1 MEFEEILKKYEG
13 LVKSIAKKYIGNGLS
28 FEDLMQNGNIGLWTA
43 KIKFNEKLGY
53 EFSTYATSWIK
64 VEIENG
70 IAELSDISQYRI
82 KQIKKM
88 KRAESELTQELKREP
103 TDKEIADKLEIPI
116 EKLVELKTLAQQ
128 NISLENTID
137 SESDSTISYFIADNS
152 MTPEEHL
159 IYEEKKKDSQLIKE
173 AFLKTLYQY
182 ERIVYFLREEKK
194 KNLNYVAEK
203 LGVNRSRISK
213 IEKDIKEKQ
222 ALFFKSDEY
231 YKLVNGKSESLL
243 KEIIEEQK
251 KNIDASAKGEKF
263 AEYENYENLPEIDF
277 KELSKRFQDEYG
289 SALMFPTFGEYF
301 KDICH
306 KKKITYA
313 KFHRA
318 TGLSES
324 SFSNYKSPKPSP
336 SIEAIVS
343 FGIYFKIGI
352 HTINTLLELGGFRFK
367 INDRTHL
374 AYTFVLEELKGYPI
388 KYCNKVL
395 ELLGVEEDYL
405 LNSDK
410 KKRNNKKK

>member
-1 MEFEEILKKYEG
+1 MEVEEILNKYEG
-13 LVKSIAKKYIGNGLS
+13 LVKKNAKKYIGNDIP
-28 FEDLMQNGNIGLWTA
+28 FEDLVQHGNIGLWIATE
-43 KIKFNEKLGY
+43 KFNEKLGY
-53 EFSTYATSWIK
+53 EFSTYATYWIK
-64 VEIENG
+64 WYIEEG
-70 IAELSDISQYRI
+70 IAESRGISNYNNKRI
-82 KQIKKM
+82 NKM
-88 KRAESELTQELKREP
+88 KKVQSELTQELKRDP
-103 TDKEIADKLEIPI
+103 TDKEVADRLEMPL
-116 EKLVELKTLAQQ
+116 EKLVDLKTLSQQ

-137 SESDSTISYFIADNS
+137 SESDAIVLDFIADES
-152 MTPEEHL
+152 MTPEEQ
-159 IYEEKKKDSQLIKE
+159 IIDNENKKDIQLINE
-173 AFLKTLYQY
+173 AFLKTLYPY
-182 ERIVYFLREEKK
+182 ERCIYFLRENKK
-194 KNLNYVAEK
+194 MNLASVAKK
-203 LGVNRSRISK
+203 LNTHRARISQIDK
-213 IEKDIKEKQ
+213 NIKEKQ
-222 ALFFKSDEY
+222 VLFYKSDEY
-231 YKLVNGKSESLL
+231 YKIVEGKSESLL
-243 KEIIEEQK
+243 KEIIAEQK

-263 AEYENYENLPEIDF
+263 AKYENYENLPEINF

-301 KDICH
+301 KDICK

-324 SFSNYKSPKPSP
+324 SFSNYKSPKPNP

-352 HTINTLLELGGFRFK
+352 QTINTLLELGGFRFK

-410 KKRNNKKK
+410 KKKK